1 MPNPRSHLLCITL
14 TPGSAHLVEARRGA
28 EAVQVLRR
36 STLAL
41 TDETGLSQPAALG
54 AALAEHIKAQGY
66 TTRHAAIGL
75 CPRWVLTR
83 HKQVPPADA
92 ETLRG
97 IVNLQIE
104 REFAG
109 GAAEIAFDYLVG
121 EAASG
126 QANAPLILAGVR
138 SAVLAQ
144 VKQASLAAGLRI
156 EAITPTTLAAAD
168 RDGTVVFV
176 EDGIAGVMRVSD
188 GRVLAMSSFSVDT
201 AALHDEPARSQLVS
215 GLARCLLQL
224 PGADGDTGL
233 TLILPLS
240 VAEADAKRVT
250 DAVRE
255 RFGSVDA
262 RQADA
267 AELLAIHATHA
278 EVALID
284 FNAPRLA
291 PPRRQR
297 LSTRTKWGLRAALV
311 AVLVIGGVTYL
322 WMDATARRDA
332 LQAELDGIRDT
343 AEQLDTTLAHAR
355 HAETW
360 FEDRPPTL
368 DSMLALTRTFPS
380 EGEIRVETLTLS
392 EANEGLIDCAAEDR
406 RTMDDYFERMQSF
419 DTLREINRGGVRPSG
434 GSGTWI
440 DFPIAFRFDASAARG
455 GD

>member
-28 EAVQVLRR
+28 EAVQILRR

-41 TDETGLSQPAALG
+41 TEETGLSQPAALC

-66 TTRHAAIGL
+66 TTRHAVIGL

-83 HKQVPPADA
+83 HKKVPAADA
-92 ETLRG
+92 ATLRG

-109 GAAEIAFDYLVG
+109 GASEIAFDYLIG

-126 QANAPLILAGVR
+126 QANAPLVLAGVR

-144 VKQASLAAGLRI
+144 VKQAALAAGLRI

-168 RDGTVVFV
+168 RDGTAVFV
-176 EDGIAGVMRVSD
+176 EDGLAGVMRVRG

-201 AALHDEPARSQLVS
+201 AALHDEQARSHLVS
-215 GLARCLLQL
+215 GLSRCLLQL

-233 TLILPLS
+233 SLILPLS

-255 RFGSVDA
+255 CFGSVDS

-267 AELLAIHATHA
+267 AELLAIHATQA

-297 LSTRTKWGLRAALV
+297 LSTRSRWGLRAALI
-311 AVLVIGGVTYL
+311 ALLVIGGVTNL
-322 WMDATARRDA
+322 WMDATARR
-332 LQAELDGIRDT
+332 
-343 AEQLDTTLAHAR
+343 
-355 HAETW
+355 
-360 FEDRPPTL
+360 
-368 DSMLALTRTFPS
+368 
-380 EGEIRVETLTLS
+380 
-392 EANEGLIDCAAEDR
+392 
-406 RTMDDYFERMQSF
+406 ERC
-419 DTLREINRGGVRPSG
+419 RPS
-434 GSGTWI
+434 STRSETRPSSWTR
-440 DFPIAFRFDASAARG
+440 P
-455 GD
+455 